1 MFLITTSASKSHSHS
16 LNHPYSS
23 RRALLMRIFGR
34 KYQMVR
40 SSFKII
46 IIIRKNKK
54 RRWIHQKAGPLAM
67 PRTKVIKMSHCRA
80 KV

>member
-1 MFLITTSASKSHSHS
+1 
-16 LNHPYSS
+16 
-23 RRALLMRIFGR
+23 MRIFGR